1 MAPGGLCV
9 VSRIFYRF
17 FFFFCFMESD
27 SVCGYLQ
34 ICFVSAVLYKFIGLI
49 DLEYFWVTR

>member
-1 MAPGGLCV
+1 MWSVGYFIVCL
-9 VSRIFYRF
+9 
-17 FFFFCFMESD
+17 FFCFMESD

>member
-9 VSRIFYRF
+9 VSRIFYT
-17 FFFFCFMESD
+17 FFCFMESD

>member
-17 FFFFCFMESD
+17 WGFFGFMESD